1 VPAKEIGERVM
12 RELRAMDAVAYVRF
26 ASIYREFAEV
36 GEFVEEINRLATLPP
51 ADKRQMALIPDAEDS
66 PK

>member
-1 VPAKEIGERVM
+1 
-12 RELRAMDAVAYVRF
+12 
-26 ASIYREFAEV
+26 
-36 GEFVEEINRLATLPP
+36 VEEINRLATLPP

>member
-1 VPAKEIGERVM
+1 
-12 RELRAMDAVAYVRF
+12 VAYVRF